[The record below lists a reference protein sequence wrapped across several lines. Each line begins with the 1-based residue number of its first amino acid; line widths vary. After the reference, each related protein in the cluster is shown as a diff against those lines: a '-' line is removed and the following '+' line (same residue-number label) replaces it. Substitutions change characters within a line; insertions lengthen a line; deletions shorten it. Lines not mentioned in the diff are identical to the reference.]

1 MNYKCYD
8 PTGRKFINPL
18 QASPLPTSIDTTQPL
33 SKMSGP
39 NKVSDTNDVL
49 TWKNDGCVKIQIGND
64 YPANMEPKSL
74 VTVVKEQ
81 CEEGG
86 DKMVAFQVKRDGE
99 WIKWSYTDYYTDIQC
114 VARAFVKLGL
124 EERKT
129 VCIQGFNSPEWF
141 LSCQGAIHAG
151 GVVSMQSTQ
160 HILGIID
167 NHILC
172 TINYIHPV
180 V

>member
-18 QASPLPTSIDTTQPL
+18 QASPLPTSIDTTPPL

-86 DKMVAFQVKRDGE
+86 DNMVAFQVKRDGE

-151 GVVSMQSTQ
+151 GMVSLQSTQ

-167 NHILC
+167 
-172 TINYIHPV
+172 INMYNK
-180 V
+180 

>member
-1 MNYKCYD
+1 MQPSLLSPD
-8 PTGRKFINPL
+8 II
-18 QASPLPTSIDTTQPL
+18 QALPL

-39 NKVSDTNDVL
+39 NKISDTNDVV
-49 TWKNDGCVKIQIGND
+49 TWRHDGTVKIQTGKE

-81 CEEGG
+81 CKEGG
-86 DKMVAFQVKRDGE
+86 DNTIAFQVKRDGE
-99 WIKWSYTDYYTDIQC
+99 WIKWSYTDYYNEIQC

-129 VCIQGFNSPEWF
+129 VCVQGFNSPEWF

-151 GVVSMQSTQ
+151 GVVSNRVVQIHESG
-160 HILGIID
+160 HI
-167 NHILC
+167 
-172 TINYIHPV
+172 
-180 V
+180 

>member
-1 MNYKCYD
+1 
-8 PTGRKFINPL
+8 
-18 QASPLPTSIDTTQPL
+18 
-33 SKMSGP
+33 MSGP
-39 NKVSDTNDVL
+39 DYVYPTDNVY
-49 TWKNDGCVKIQIGND
+49 TWDADGYTKIQKTSQR
-64 YPANMEPKSL
+64 PANMEPKSL

-81 CEEGG
+81 CKEGG
-86 DKMVAFQVKRDGE
+86 DNMIAFQVKRDGE

-151 GVVSMQSTQ
+151 GLVSKLCMH
-160 HILGIID
+160 HIIGILVIGY
-167 NHILC
+167 
-172 TINYIHPV
+172 TINDIFSRVTCMIYGLVCRLISHQQCGNKQVYPPRLYGKYLGSRK
-180 V
+180 